1 MIVAYTSR
9 TAKKKNDAII
19 PIITDEINAS
29 CCRKKGKYAN
39 VVTPKSIAVT
49 MIPSEIEIIAP
60 PLWINA

>member
-9 TAKKKNDAII
+9 TAKKKNAAII

-29 CCRKKGKYAN
+29 CCRKKGKYAT
-39 VVTPKSIAVT
+39 VVKKKSTVVT

-60 PLWINA
+60 PLRTNA